1 MLIFGFQPFRVFVC
15 VDSQEQ
21 DAVQSRRL
29 HQDPEDCAYVAL
41 QEETQGPVRLHPV
54 PPPSPDTGTVVVVWW
69 WLWGWWWSVDVCVGG
84 GSGLDKRIV
93 DSTMSRG
100 FI

>member
-54 PPPSPDTGTVVVVWW
+54 PPPSPDTGTVVVGRWW
-69 WLWGWWWSVDVCVGG
+69 WWWWCGG
-84 GSGLDKRIV
+84 GCGGGGGLLMFVLVVVVALI
-93 DSTMSRG
+93 RG
-100 FI
+100 